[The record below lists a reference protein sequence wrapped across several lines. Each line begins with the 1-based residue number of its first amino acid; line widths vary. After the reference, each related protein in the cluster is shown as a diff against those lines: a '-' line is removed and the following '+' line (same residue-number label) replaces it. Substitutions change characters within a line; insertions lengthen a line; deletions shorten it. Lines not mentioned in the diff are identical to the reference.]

1 MAEQLRNLAKKL
13 ARAIFED
20 AMHSADSIA
29 PSDLDQSQ
37 FTITSAG
44 LSELGP
50 SLILPSGERRGS
62 GRYEELTRNSLRV
75 STTIRFDD
83 GTTVVDSSASHDLD
97 LLARYLRMLQV
108 RGDHLV
114 HIAFSEGSG
123 DPAADE
129 QSSRQL
135 GEIVAAELRRRLVA
149 PGDVV
154 ALGAQRPL
162 VEDDTPV
169 GRGINRRVETWI
181 RP

>member
-1 MAEQLRNLAKKL
+1 
-13 ARAIFED
+13 
-20 AMHSADSIA
+20 
-29 PSDLDQSQ
+29 
-37 FTITSAG
+37 
-44 LSELGP
+44 
-50 SLILPSGERRGS
+50 
-62 GRYEELTRNSLRV
+62 
-75 STTIRFDD
+75 
-83 GTTVVDSSASHDLD
+83 
-97 LLARYLRMLQV
+97 MLQV